1 MLNDVIYCAAI
12 PTCRSGVSTIAGQMT
27 GLITIV
33 THDLASTSTGHSATT
48 TATKSTSTGVSTSV
62 SITIIV
68 LVFMVDS
75 VSIRGAL
82 SHKVIAVTF
91 FFIMANRL
99 TKLAVG
105 IFGNWDISLEKRAV
119 LRAMLARG
127 VANITIN
134 YTGIDLGG
142 RACGKISSDHG
153 ALVPI
158 VTLGA
163 TLRTPDLL

>member
-12 PTCRSGVSTIAGQMT
+12 PTCRSGVSTVAGQMT

-48 TATKSTSTGVSTSV
+48 TATKSTSTRVSTSV

-68 LVFMVDS
+68 LVFMVDA

-82 SHKVIAVTF
+82 SHKVIAATF
-91 FFIMANRL
+91 FFIMANGL

-105 IFGNWDISLEKRAV
+105 ILRNWDISL
-119 LRAMLARG
+119 
-127 VANITIN
+127 
-134 YTGIDLGG
+134 
-142 RACGKISSDHG
+142 
-153 ALVPI
+153 
-158 VTLGA
+158 
-163 TLRTPDLL
+163 